1 MIDVTKAFNITK
13 SSTSQ
18 TRIMSNNLRNTFLR
32 SKISRDKLFRQE
44 VKVQKLREETFNA
57 LKNALRDA
65 RNKQNRGGGLLGT
78 ALGLGGAGAVGRR
91 FRGGGGGLLLPR
103 LLQDLP
109 LLYWGCRVPLLAVV
123 VQTQTANIEIDRR
136 QIL

>member
-18 TRIMSNNLRNTFLR
+18 TRIMSNNLRRTFLR

-57 LKNALRDA
+57 LKNALRDS
-65 RNKQNRGGGLLGT
+65 RNKQ
-78 ALGLGGAGAVGRR
+78 
-91 FRGGGGGLLLPR
+91 GGGGK
-103 LLQDLP
+103 
-109 LLYWGCRVPLLAVV
+109 
-123 VQTQTANIEIDRR
+123 R
-136 QIL
+136 QKKK